1 MNTIELGEAV
11 DKYFPH
17 ETFNPGQREAIL
29 KVSAAL
35 LAGKKHVVL
44 EAPTGIGKSAIAT
57 TVHRVVKA
65 AKPSFRT
72 TIITATKGLQDQY
85 EQEDREIYS
94 LKGKKNYE
102 CPLGVGPYNSA
113 GCRKMVHSGGCRK
126 AVICPYFK
134 TRVKWC
140 NESALRIT
148 NTSFQIEACPS
159 IVMLPENKADMIII
173 DECHT
178 IDEHLV
184 SHSSLKL
191 SLSEMTHTV
200 DDIIKG
206 KIATF
211 INEFVEVKD
220 GDAFHATDD
229 QREIANSLS
238 SYLEGHIS
246 VLEGKMKAG
255 GKMHDSITGTLEEL
269 QQITDK
275 LAGFAKLGGEWIL
288 MKFGF
293 ATELELKP
301 VYASQV
307 AEYGMF
313 RKATQFIHMSTTIC
327 GYDSYI
333 KTLGIAQNDSIYI
346 EVANPIPLE
355 NRKVYAMGS
364 IKVSGNFDRDRLA
377 MLIDKIIGRHVGQ
390 NGIIHSVSF
399 ALAEEIKALS
409 KNKKRMLISRDR
421 KEILDFLKK
430 PNGNIVVS
438 PSIEQGYDF
447 KGDMSRFQII
457 PKVPFHYIGDK
468 WVSLNMNRHPEWYA
482 RKAILR
488 TVQAAGRS
496 VRGVDDYASTYIIDE
511 NFTRLHQRNRD
522 IFPKWFLESIV

>member
-1 MNTIELGEAV
+1 MNKIELGAAV
-11 DKYFPH
+11 DKHFPH
-17 ETFNPGQREAIL
+17 KTFNPGQREAI
-29 KVSAAL
+29 VQIAEAL
-35 LAGKKHVVL
+35 LSGKKHIVL

-57 TVHRVVKA
+57 TVHRVIKEAKA
-65 AKPSFRT
+65 SWRT

-85 EQEDREIYS
+85 EQEDKEIYS
-94 LKGKKNYE
+94 LKGKTNYE

-113 GCRKMVHSGGCRK
+113 GCRKMVHTGGCRK
-126 AVICPYFK
+126 AVICPYYK

-140 NESALRIT
+140 LESPLRLT

-159 IVMLPENKADMIII
+159 IIMRPENRADMIII
-173 DECHT
+173 DECHS

-184 SHSSLKL
+184 NHSSLTL
-191 SLSEMTHTV
+191 NLSEMTHAS
-200 DDIIKG
+200 DDIKG
-206 KIATF
+206 RLASF
-211 INEFVEVKD
+211 VNEFVDNKD
-220 GDAFHATDD
+220 GDALTASPD
-229 QREIANSLS
+229 QRDLAGSLS
-238 SYLEGHIS
+238 SYLEGYIQ
-246 VLEGKMKAG
+246 VLEEKMKTEGKRNDSVAG
-255 GKMHDSITGTLEEL
+255 TVEEL

-275 LAGFAKLGGEWIL
+275 LSGFSKLGGEWIL
-288 MKFGF
+288 MKFAF
-293 ATELELKP
+293 AMELELKP

-307 AEYGMF
+307 AEHGLF
-313 RKATQFIHMSTTIC
+313 RKADQFIHMSATVC
-327 GYDSYI
+327 GYSSYI
-333 KTLGIAQNDSIYI
+333 KTLGIAAKDSVYI
-346 EVANPIPLE
+346 EVANPIPVA
-355 NRKVYAMGS
+355 NRKVFAMDA

-377 MLIDKIIGRHVGQ
+377 MLIDKIIARHEGQ

-421 KEILDFLKK
+421 REIIDFLSK
-430 PNGNIVVS
+430 PNAGIVVS

-511 NFTRLHQRNRD
+511 NFTRLLQRNRD